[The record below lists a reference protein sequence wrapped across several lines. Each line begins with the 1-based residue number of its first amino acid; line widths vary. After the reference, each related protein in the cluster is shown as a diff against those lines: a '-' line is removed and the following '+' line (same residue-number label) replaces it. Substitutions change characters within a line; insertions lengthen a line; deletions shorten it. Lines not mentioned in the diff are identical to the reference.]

1 MNVIENIYPYS
12 IVEENG
18 FYGITDN
25 SGNLVVPC
33 VMDEI
38 TNVED
43 EDIGEELWRDYY
55 CVLIIKD
62 GMYGFFTKNGKF
74 IDPAYEGY
82 AIDPCGGDIH
92 VKTEDG
98 YGVFAA
104 PEYAFKELN
113 AENSFL
119 AEITEDDDEDDMLDL
134 LFDTDDMDDEESSSW
149 SDMGINEDII
159 PTISKRL
166 YSLGYKYTQELWDST
181 YDDNKPVNIEEFIT
195 SALSKF
201 NDWKIIKENLGDIKA
216 QSECDEIDFWNIVEE
231 KGEKSILA
239 WCANMAKRG
248 AVSFISLKSMEYA
261 NIPMLNKKVGE
272 HLKNEEDNG
281 YYSLFRLIDRLL
293 PCPEHRSF
301 ETIPVV
307 FPAGERPSCTYTDPF
322 DVISGEIGEIYL
334 YEHGMHMYYVSVN
347 VYDSTDPEEL
357 LDENHILEVSDIL
370 LSDLLTSLQQV
381 IDPKKE
387 NAELSAAIDKAENIE
402 NEGSNIA
409 QILNDCGIY
418 ALSLSDF
425 GCAPRYNN
433 GVISADVDYI
443 YVSEDDVWLVIE
455 NGEPLNDTWPLNATD
470 NNYTWIVEKIKAAAN
485 KAYKEA
491 KKLMPTV

>member
-92 VKTEDG
+92 VKAEDG

-159 PTISKRL
+159 PTINKRL
-166 YSLGYKYTQELWDST
+166 HSLGYKYTQELWDST

-216 QSECDEIDFWNIVEE
+216 QGECNETDFWDIVEE
-231 KGEKSILA
+231 KDNNAIWA

-248 AVSFISLKSMEYA
+248 AVSFISLKGMDYA
-261 NIPMLNKKVGE
+261 NIPMLNSKIRE
-272 HLKNEEDNG
+272 HLKDEENNG
-281 YYSLFRLIDRLL
+281 YYSIFRLIERLL

-307 FPAGERPSCTYTDPF
+307 FPAGERPLCAYSDLCDT
-322 DVISGEIGEIYL
+322 GEIGEIYL
-334 YEHGMHMYYVSVN
+334 YEHGMHTYNVCVN
-347 VYDSTDPEEL
+347 VYDQIDPEKL

-370 LSDLLTSLQQV
+370 LSDLLTSLQQA
-381 IDPKKE
+381 IDPAKE
-387 NAELSAAIDKAENIE
+387 NANLSAAIDKAIDIE
-402 NEGSNIA
+402 NGESNIA
-409 QILNDCGIY
+409 QILKDCGIY
-418 ALSLSDF
+418 LLSLSDF
-425 GCAPRYNN
+425 GRTPRFYD
-433 GVISADVDYI
+433 GYISADVDYI
-443 YVSEDDVWLVIE
+443 YVLDDEVTLVLE
-455 NGEPLNDTWPLNATD
+455 GETNTVSLNSTD
-470 NNYTWIVEKIKAAAN
+470 SHYSWIVDDIKAAAN
-485 KAYKEA
+485 MAYKEA
-491 KKLMPTV
+491 KKLKPTI